1 MALSTASKKAREAI
15 RADVLEWAKE
25 YAQYTDTSR
34 SPVATPFEV
43 WQELKHQMAFEY
55 ARYGPYECMQQNMLG
70 LSFGDFENAREHVQ
84 RWLQQS
90 DKEAS
95 RYSNEQ
101 SEQVY
106 CDLVSRELFDLADVT
121 MPKGLCTEFNPYL
134 LNGRLAEAVK
144 VRENGKGIANV
155 VGLNAMQAAWLKRYI
170 DRSIYKDGA
179 LPYEALALASHAHR
193 DAPNPLEAA
202 LRQIGE
208 TASEYVRGCMR
219 DIDAWMRNEIG
230 EDAYYSSMSR
240 RDEAMRND
248 PRMSTL
254 VCDIVDKEA
263 DRYFTESGCMAAKS
277 PSADKARAAEP
288 AQSAFKAAIE
298 RAAERNAELKPQSQ
312 NRQAVGIGR

>member
-25 YAQYTDTSR
+25 YTQYTDTSH

-208 TASEYVRGCMR
+208 
-219 DIDAWMRNEIG
+219 
-230 EDAYYSSMSR
+230 DAYYSSMSR